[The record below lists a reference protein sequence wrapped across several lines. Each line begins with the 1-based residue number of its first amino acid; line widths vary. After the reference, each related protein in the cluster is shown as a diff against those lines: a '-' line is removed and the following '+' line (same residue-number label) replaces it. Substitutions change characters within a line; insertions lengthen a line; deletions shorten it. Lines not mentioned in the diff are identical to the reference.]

1 MQVPAITQAINRHPL
16 TVAPDTPIEVVV
28 QLMVSQGASA
38 VLVLDTPKL
47 APHSPQVVGIL
58 TEQDLI
64 QLNAI
69 GDFLRGFTISQIM
82 IRSVITAKLSD
93 LPNIFSL
100 FALLEQYQ
108 INHLPVVDET
118 EKLVGLIT
126 PHSLLQTTQTAILSP
141 SASQEVG
148 STQPH
153 HPPDPAQT
161 PLPLPDHLIR
171 LNQMIPTPESQLVY
185 APITTSAR
193 HLTQLMDKYKVNAV
207 VMTTSESEHQPT
219 VSTATPHGVQRCRR
233 ILGVVTRR
241 DLLQIQ
247 ALELNLNQVSAKRIC
262 NTPAIFVRSQT
273 SLQKVLSLM
282 HQYYHQLPLIVVD
295 KNSAPVRLV
304 SPRLI
309 LRQALSPRSMHA
321 TLLSSQQYIQ
331 EFKPTVSPIH
341 SPLNSVATPSEQQA
355 LLALEANQEGIWD
368 WDFKTHQVFYSSRWK
383 QLLGYEEQEIYN
395 TIEEWLSRIHINDLN
410 GFKQAIKEH
419 LTQKTESFTVE
430 YRMRSQSGHYQWM
443 LTRGKAIWDAA
454 GTPIRIVGTQAH
466 ITLIKQETGIKRP
479 PQILSEDVINCINEV
494 VFKTDAL
501 GNWTFLNP
509 AWTELTGYAVE
520 DCLGYQFLNFI
531 HPDEQEKCAVLF
543 ESIISGD
550 LESYQQE
557 LRFTVAYHRDD
568 NTSGFTQPQTLVFQK
583 SLYRRVLFSARLMLD
598 GKGHAIGI
606 AGTLNDRIEQLEIQE
621 EQQNRAEA
629 IRRLYEVTIDSE
641 LSLEEQFTQLLVM
654 GCNQLKMNVGV
665 FGKVQAN
672 HYEVIA
678 TYASDDFPF
687 SLASGDILSLNKT
700 FEQEV
705 VKTSEMIC
713 IEALKIS
720 PWKNHPAAKTRRIEA
735 YIGIQVCVQGRLYGT
750 LSFMSRSPR
759 ASFNAVEIEVV
770 QLIAKYLENAIHKA
784 EERTILKRQNQHLLL
799 MKQITQKVRSKL
811 ETKEVFQTTATQ
823 IGRVFGVNR
832 CSIYTYVPD
841 PYPHLSCVAEY
852 LELSYES
859 TLNLEISV
867 QYNPY
872 FEQLL
877 SEDKA
882 LVSSD
887 VFTDHL
893 LESSAPMCRRMGLKS
908 MLAIRTSYQS
918 RPNGIIM
925 LHQCDQMRKWSSE
938 EIEFLEDVAIQVGL
952 TIAQAKLLEAEVAS
966 KRKLS
971 EQNKALEEAR
981 LSAEL
986 ASRTK
991 SEFLA
996 TMSHEIRTPMNAVI
1010 GMTGLLLDMNLTPE
1024 QRDFVETIRTSGD
1037 ALLTII
1043 NDILDFSKIES
1054 GKLELEQQPFKLRSC
1069 IEESLDLLSPKASE
1083 KDLEL
1088 AYIIDPLIPEMVL
1101 GDVTR
1106 LRQVLVNLLSNAIKF
1121 TATGEVIVSVEA
1133 TALPAEEKPID
1144 SEQQL
1149 GSWYEIQFA
1158 VADTGIGIAPE
1169 RMDRLFKAFSQVDA
1183 STTRQYGGTGLGLAV
1198 SLRLSE
1204 LMGGKM
1210 WVVSHTLAPRTL
1222 PGEDLILTGSVG
1234 NIPDRFV
1241 MPEGE
1246 KTGSTFYFTI
1256 QVPAIESPA
1265 IHDFTDDFFTGKR
1278 LLVVESHSINQIVI
1292 MRQVK
1297 AWGMEAIT
1305 ATTGVDA
1312 LQLFQET
1319 PNLNLVMIGI
1329 NLPDM
1334 DEIELATKLRQTEQD
1349 LCQRFPERQ
1358 PVNLVIFNYA
1368 SNTNIVKRIEK
1379 TNVNCAGFINKP
1391 LKQSQFYNAL
1401 LQIFADPNILNQP
1414 DHDTLEPSRLSMNGN
1429 VPQSSLRILL
1439 AEDNVTNQ
1447 KVATK
1452 LLQRLGY
1459 RADIAGNGLEVLD
1472 ALHRQS
1478 YDVILMDVQMPE
1490 MDGLETARQ
1499 ICAEYGD
1506 GSDRRPRKPW
1516 IIAMTANAMKG
1527 DREMCLQAGMDD
1539 YVTKP
1544 VRREELAKALAR
1556 CQPLEPSLKINDNG
1570 TDATQTN
1577 GYLVT
1582 EAQFNQD
1589 QAPPAINL
1597 DVLQTLREYDDE
1609 DDPFVDLL
1617 IETYL
1622 GEAPQ
1627 HLNAIRHSVVHQ
1639 DAKELKEAAHTLK
1652 SSSAQLGAM
1661 NFSQYCKTLEMMGR
1675 AILDG
1680 EDPAQT
1686 CFVSGTAAEQLAAAE
1701 AEWQR
1706 VQDELQA
1713 QIQSDS
1719 SDILPR

>member
-1 MQVPAITQAINRHPL
+1 MQVPAISQAIHRHPL
-16 TVAPDTPIEVVV
+16 TVSPETPIEVVV
-28 QLMVSQGASA
+28 QLMASQGASA
-38 VLVLDTPKL
+38 VLVVDPPKL
-47 APHSPQVVGIL
+47 SPQISRIIGIF

-69 GDFLRGFTISQIM
+69 GDFLRGFAISQIM
-82 IRSVITAKLSD
+82 IRSVIVAKLSD
-93 LPNIFSL
+93 IPNIFSL
-100 FALLEQYQ
+100 FSLLEQYQ
-108 INHLPVVDET
+108 INHLPIVDEA
-118 EKLVGLIT
+118 EELIGMIT
-126 PHSLLQTTQTAILSP
+126 PHLLLQATQTAIWPHSP
-141 SASQEVG
+141 VSQ
-148 STQPH
+148 
-153 HPPDPAQT
+153 PPNQT
-161 PLPLPDHLIR
+161 PLSLPDHLIR
-171 LNQMIPTPESQLVY
+171 LNQVISTPESKLVY

-193 HLTQLMDKYKVNAV
+193 HLTQLMYKYKVSTV
-207 VMTTSESEHQPT
+207 VMTTPDSEHQPT
-219 VSTATPHGVQRCRR
+219 LPNAPQGGQRYRR

-241 DLLQIQ
+241 DLLQVQ
-247 ALELNLNQVSAKRIC
+247 ALGLSLNQVSAEAIC

-273 SLQKVLSLM
+273 SLQKVLKLM
-282 HQYYHQLPLIVVD
+282 HQYYHQLPFIVVG
-295 KNSAPVRLV
+295 KNSSPVRLI

-309 LRQALSPRSMHA
+309 LKQALSPRSMHT
-321 TLLSSQQYIQ
+321 TLLNYQQQ
-331 EFKPTVSPIH
+331 VLHFKPTIPATRAITPSVPI
-341 SPLNSVATPSEQQA
+341 PSEQQA

-368 WDFKTHQVFYSSRWK
+368 WNFKTHQVFYSSHWK
-383 QLLGYEEQEIYN
+383 QLLGYEDHEIN
-395 TIEEWLSRIHINDLN
+395 QTIEEWLSRIHINDLN
-410 GFKQAIKEH
+410 GFKQIIKEH
-419 LTQKTESFTVE
+419 ITQKTERFEVE
-430 YRMRSQSGHYQWM
+430 YRMRSKLGHYQWM
-443 LTRGKAIWDAA
+443 LTRGKAIWDET
-454 GTPIRIVGTQAH
+454 GTPLRIVGTQAH
-466 ITLIKQETGIKRP
+466 VTQAQPETHIKQP
-479 PQILSEDVINCINEV
+479 SNLLAEDVINCINEV
-494 VFKTDAL
+494 VFKTDYL

-509 AWTELTGYAVE
+509 AWTELTGYGVE

-557 LRFTVAYHRDD
+557 LRFTVAYHRND
-568 NTSGFTQPQTLVFQK
+568 NTSGFTQPQTLAFQA

-598 GKGHAIGI
+598 AKGHAIGI
-606 AGTLNDRIEQLEIQE
+606 AGTLNDRVEQLEFQE
-621 EQQNRAEA
+621 EQQDRAEA
-629 IRRLYEVTIDSE
+629 IRQLYEITINSE
-641 LSLEEQFTQLLVM
+641 LSIEEQFTQLLVM
-654 GCNQLKMNVGV
+654 GCHQLNMNVGL

-672 HYEVIA
+672 YYEVIA
-678 TYASDDFPF
+678 THASDDFPF
-687 SLASGDILSLNKT
+687 SLGSGDTLLLNNT

-705 VKTSEMIC
+705 VKISEMIC
-713 IEALKIS
+713 IEAIKIS
-720 PWKNHPAAKTRRIEA
+720 PWKNHPAAKKRRIEA
-735 YIGIQVCVQGRLYGT
+735 YIGIQVFVKGRLYGT
-750 LSFMSRSPR
+750 LSFMSRFPR
-759 ASFNAVEIEVV
+759 TSFKTTEIEVV
-770 QLIAKYLENAIHKA
+770 QLIAKYLGNAVTK
-784 EERTILKRQNQHLLL
+784 EEEYTILKRQNQHLLL

-832 CSIYTYVPD
+832 CSIYTYIPD

-852 LELSYES
+852 LESGYES

-867 QYNPY
+867 QYNSY
-872 FEQLL
+872 FELLL

-893 LESSAPMCRRMGLKS
+893 LESSAPMCRSMGLKS
-908 MLAIRTSYQS
+908 MLAIRTSYQDK
-918 RPNGIIM
+918 PNGIIM
-925 LHQCDQMRKWSSE
+925 LHQCDQMRQWTGE
-938 EIEFLEDVAIQVGL
+938 EIEFLEDVALQVGL

-1010 GMTGLLLDMNLTPE
+1010 GMTGLLLDMNLNPE

-1069 IEESLDLLSPKASE
+1069 VEESLDLLSAKASE
-1083 KDLEL
+1083 KGLEL
-1088 AYIIDPLIPEMVL
+1088 AYIIEPSIPNMVL

-1121 TATGEVIVSVEA
+1121 TTAGEVIVSVKA
-1133 TALPAEEKPID
+1133 TALSPEENQVH
-1144 SEQQL
+1144 SQQSQGRL
-1149 GSWYEIQFA
+1149 YEIQFA
-1158 VADTGIGIAPE
+1158 VTDTGIGIPPE

-1210 WVVSHTLAPRTL
+1210 WVVSHTLAQRDA
-1222 PGEDLILTGSVG
+1222 PGDDLILTGKSG
-1234 NIPDRFV
+1234 HIPTDFV
-1241 MPEGE
+1241 IPESN

-1256 QVPAIESPA
+1256 QAPTIESSA
-1265 IHDFTDDFFTGKR
+1265 IHEFTDDFFTGKR
-1278 LLVVESHSINQIVI
+1278 LLVVESHSINQLVI
-1292 MRQVK
+1292 LRQVK

-1305 ATTGVDA
+1305 ATTGVEA
-1312 LQLFQET
+1312 LQLFQEI
-1319 PNLNLVMIGI
+1319 LDIDLVMIGI

-1334 DEIELATKLRQTEQD
+1334 DEIELATNIRQAELD
-1349 LCQRFPERQ
+1349 LCKQFPQRQ
-1358 PVNLVIFNYA
+1358 PINLVIFNYA

-1391 LKQSQFYNAL
+1391 LKQSQFYNTL
-1401 LQIFADPNILNQP
+1401 LQIFADHESLNQLDRDGRESAQLMTTAP
-1414 DHDTLEPSRLSMNGN
+1414 A
-1429 VPQSSLRILL
+1429 VQSSLRILL
-1439 AEDNVTNQ
+1439 AEDNMTNQ

-1472 ALHRQS
+1472 ALQRQS

-1490 MDGLETARQ
+1490 MDGLETARC
-1499 ICAEYGD
+1499 ICNEYGD
-1506 GSDRRPRKPW
+1506 GHDRRPHKPW

-1544 VRREELAKALAR
+1544 VRREELAIALAR
-1556 CQPLEPSLKINDNG
+1556 CQPLEPLSKINDNG
-1570 TDATQTN
+1570 TEATQVD

-1582 EAQFNQD
+1582 EEQFNSD
-1589 QAPPAINL
+1589 QAPSAINL
-1597 DVLQTLREYDDE
+1597 DVLQALREYDDE

-1622 GEAPQ
+1622 AEAPQ
-1627 HLNAIRHSVVHQ
+1627 HLDAIRHGVVHQ

-1652 SSSAQLGAM
+1652 SSSAQLGAL
-1661 NFSQYCKTLEMMGR
+1661 NFSQFCKTLEMMGR
-1675 AILDG
+1675 AVLEG
-1680 EDPAQT
+1680 EDLAQT
-1686 CFVSGTAAEQLAAAE
+1686 CFVSGTAAEQLTAAE

-1706 VQDELQA
+1706 VQTELLD

-1719 SDILPR
+1719 VR

>member
-1 MQVPAITQAINRHPL
+1 MQVPAISQAINRHPL
-16 TVAPDTPIEVVV
+16 TVAPETPIEVVV
-28 QLMVSQGASA
+28 QLMASQGASA
-38 VLVLDTPKL
+38 VLVIETPKL
-47 APHSPQVVGIL
+47 SPNIPKIIGIF
-58 TEQDLI
+58 TEEDLI

-69 GDFLRGFTISQIM
+69 GDFLRGFAISQIM
-82 IRSVITAKLSD
+82 IRSVITAKLSEI
-93 LPNIFSL
+93 PNVFSL
-100 FALLEQYQ
+100 FALLDQYQ
-108 INHLPVVDET
+108 INHLPIVDEA
-118 EKLVGLIT
+118 EELVGMIT
-126 PHSLLQTTQTAILSP
+126 PYHLLRASQTAILPHQS
-141 SASQEVG
+141 SQLNLLPVA
-148 STQPH
+148 QA
-153 HPPDPAQT
+153 PDQT
-161 PLPLPDHLIR
+161 PLQLPDHLIH
-171 LNQMIPTPESQLVY
+171 LNQIISTSESKLVY

-193 HLTQLMDKYKVNAV
+193 HLTQLMYKYKVNAV
-207 VMTTSESEHQPT
+207 VMTTPDSDHQPT
-219 VSTATPHGVQRCRR
+219 VPTAPHGVQRSNRR

-241 DLLQIQ
+241 DLLQVQ
-247 ALELNLNQVSAKRIC
+247 AVGFNLNQVSAQDIC

-273 SLQKVLSLM
+273 TLQKVFKLL
-282 HQYYHQLPLIVVD
+282 HQYYNQLPLIIVD
-295 KNSAPVRLV
+295 KNSSPVRLI

-309 LRQALSPRSMHA
+309 LRQALSPCSMHA
-321 TLLSSQQYIQ
+321 TLLNFQHHIQ
-331 EFKPTVSPIH
+331 TFKQTIQPINLITKSPANPT
-341 SPLNSVATPSEQQA
+341 EKQA
-355 LLALEANQEGIWD
+355 ILALEANQEGMLD
-368 WDFKTHQVFYSSRWK
+368 WNLKTHQVFYSTRWK
-383 QLLGYEEQEIYN
+383 QLLGYEEHEVTN
-395 TIEEWLSRIHINDLN
+395 TIEEWLGRIHINDLN
-410 GFKQAIKEH
+410 GVKQEIKEH
-419 LTQKTESFTVE
+419 LAQKTERFTTE
-430 YRMRSQSGHYQWM
+430 YRMRSKSGHYQWM
-443 LTRGKAIWDAA
+443 LTRGKAVWDDG
-454 GTPIRIVGTQAH
+454 GTPVRIVGTQAN
-466 ITLIKQETGIKRP
+466 ITQIKQESVTQRKSKL
-479 PQILSEDVINCINEV
+479 LSEDVINCINEV
-494 VFKTDAL
+494 VFKTDSL

-520 DCLGYQFLNFI
+520 DCMGYQFLNFI
-531 HPDEQEKCAVLF
+531 HPDEQEKCAILF

-557 LRFTVAYHRDD
+557 LRFTVAHHRDD
-568 NTSGFTQPQTLVFQK
+568 NTSGLTQPQALAEQK
-583 SLYRRVLFSARLMLD
+583 PLYRRVLFSARLMLD
-598 GKGHAIGI
+598 AKGHAIGI
-606 AGTLNDRIEQLEIQE
+606 AGTLNDRIEQLKIQE
-621 EQQNRAEA
+621 EQQDRAEA
-629 IRRLYEVTIDSE
+629 IRQLYEVIIDSGVNF
-641 LSLEEQFTQLLVM
+641 EEQLTQLLVM
-654 GCNQLKMNVGV
+654 GCNQLRMNVGL

-678 TYASDDFPF
+678 SYASDDFPF
-687 SLASGDILSLNKT
+687 GLEAGDTLSLNKT

-713 IEALKIS
+713 VEAIRMS

-735 YIGIQVCVQGRLYGT
+735 YIGTQVFVRGRLYGT
-750 LSFMSRSPR
+750 LSFMNRHPR
-759 ASFNAVEIEVV
+759 NSFKSTEIEWVK
-770 QLIAKYLENAIHKA
+770 LMAKYIGNAIHK
-784 EERTILKRQNQHLLL
+784 EEENIALRRQNQHLLL
-799 MKQITQKVRSKL
+799 MKKITQKVRSEL

-832 CSIYTYVPD
+832 CSIYTYIPD

-852 LELSYES
+852 LESGYES

-882 LVSSD
+882 LISSD

-908 MLAIRTSYQS
+908 MLAIRTSYQDE
-918 RPNGIIM
+918 PNGIIM
-925 LHQCDQMRKWSSE
+925 LHQCDQMRKWISE

-952 TIAQAKLLEAEVAS
+952 TISQAKLLEAEVAS
-966 KRKLS
+966 KGKLS
-971 EQNKALEEAR
+971 EKNKALEEAR

-1010 GMTGLLLDMNLTPE
+1010 GMTGLLLDMNLNPE

-1069 IEESLDLLSPKASE
+1069 IEESLDLLSAKASE
-1083 KDLEL
+1083 KNLEL
-1088 AYIIDPLIPEMVL
+1088 AYIIAPSIPDTIL

-1121 TATGEVIVSVEA
+1121 TTAGEVIISVEA
-1133 TALPAEEKPID
+1133 VALSAKETQAH
-1144 SEQQL
+1144 SEYYP

-1158 VADTGIGIAPE
+1158 VTDTGIGIPSE

-1198 SLRLSE
+1198 SQRLSE
-1204 LMGGKM
+1204 LMGGQM
-1210 WVVSHTLAPRTL
+1210 WVVSHTLAQRDA
-1222 PGEDLILTGSVG
+1222 PGEDLILTGITGTPPV
-1234 NIPDRFV
+1234 DFV
-1241 MPEGE
+1241 VPEG
-1246 KTGSTFYFTI
+1246 KQAGSTFYFTI
-1256 QVPAIESPA
+1256 KTPATESTS

-1278 LLVVESHSINQIVI
+1278 LLVIESHSINQLVI

-1297 AWGMEAIT
+1297 AWGMEVIT
-1305 ATTGVDA
+1305 AKTATDA
-1312 LQLFQET
+1312 LKIFQEI
-1319 PNLNLVMIGI
+1319 LDLDLVMIGI

-1334 DEIELATKLRQTEQD
+1334 DEIELAKKLRQAEQD
-1349 LCQRFPERQ
+1349 LCKQFPERK

-1391 LKQSQFYNAL
+1391 LKQSQFYNIL
-1401 LQIFADPNILNQP
+1401 LQIFADHETLNQ
-1414 DHDTLEPSRLSMNGN
+1414 HYHEKLEPSLFRLNAN
-1429 VPQSSLRILL
+1429 AAQSSLRILL
-1439 AEDNVTNQ
+1439 AEDNMTNQ

-1490 MDGLETARQ
+1490 MDGLETARR

-1506 GSDRRPRKPW
+1506 GSDHRPRKPW

-1544 VRREELAKALAR
+1544 VRREELAKAIAR

-1570 TDATQTN
+1570 TEITQTN
-1577 GYLVT
+1577 GHLVT
-1582 EAQFNQD
+1582 EEKLTRD
-1589 QAPPAINL
+1589 QAPSAINL
-1597 DVLQTLREYDDE
+1597 EVLQTLREYDDE

-1627 HLNAIRHSVVHQ
+1627 HLDAIRDGVVQQ
-1639 DAKELKEAAHTLK
+1639 DAKKLKEAAHTLK
-1652 SSSAQLGAM
+1652 SSSAQLGAI
-1661 NFSQYCKTLEMMGR
+1661 NFSQFCKTLEMMGR
-1675 AILDG
+1675 AVLEG
-1680 EDPAQT
+1680 EDPTQT

-1706 VQDELQA
+1706 VQTQLLDQVQSA
-1713 QIQSDS
+1713 QS
-1719 SDILPR
+1719 SSPEVSS

>member
-1 MQVPAITQAINRHPL
+1 MQVPAISQAINRHPL
-16 TVAPDTPIEVVV
+16 TVPPDTPIEVVV
-28 QLMVSQGASA
+28 QLMASHGASA
-38 VLVLDTPKL
+38 VLVIDTPKL
-47 APHSPQVVGIL
+47 SPQLPKIIGIF

-69 GDFLRGFTISQIM
+69 GDFLRGFAISQIM
-82 IRSVITAKLSD
+82 IRSVITAKLSE
-93 LPNIFSL
+93 LPNLFSL
-100 FALLEQYQ
+100 FALLDQYQ
-108 INHLPVVDET
+108 INHLPIVDDGE
-118 EKLVGLIT
+118 ELIGIIT
-126 PHSLLQTTQTAILSP
+126 PHDLLQATQKTLLPYPDSTLTPTTDQTVLS
-141 SASQEVG
+141 
-148 STQPH
+148 
-153 HPPDPAQT
+153 
-161 PLPLPDHLIR
+161 LPDELIR
-171 LNQMIPTPESQLVY
+171 LNQVLFTPDSRLVY
-185 APITTSAR
+185 APITTSTR
-193 HLTQLMDKYKVNAV
+193 RLTQLMYKYKVSTV
-207 VMTTSESEHQPT
+207 VMTTPDPQHQTTLPPAPY
-219 VSTATPHGVQRCRR
+219 SSQPHRR

-241 DLLQIQ
+241 DLLQVQ
-247 ALELNLNQVSAKRIC
+247 AMGLSLNQVSAEAIC
-262 NTPAIFVRSQT
+262 NTPAVFVRSQT
-273 SLQKVLSLM
+273 TLQKALILLQ
-282 HQYYHQLPLIVVD
+282 QYYHQLPLIVVD
-295 KNSAPVRLV
+295 KNSSPVRFI
-304 SPRLI
+304 SPKLI
-309 LRQALSPRSMHA
+309 LRQALSPHSMHA
-321 TLLSSQQYIQ
+321 TLLSCQQSIPPLS
-331 EFKPTVSPIH
+331 KPTAPVVRSAPQSI
-341 SPLNSVATPSEQQA
+341 SFPPEQQA
-355 LLALEANQEGIWD
+355 ILALEANQEGIWD
-368 WDFKTHQVFYSSRWK
+368 WNFKTHQVFYSSRWK
-383 QLLGYEEQEIYN
+383 QLLGYEESEIN
-395 TIEEWLSRIHINDLN
+395 QTIEEWLSRIHINDLN
-410 GFKQAIKEH
+410 GFKQEIKEH
-419 LTQKTESFTVE
+419 LTQKTDSFKVE
-430 YRMRSQSGHYQWM
+430 YRMRSKSGDYHWM

-454 GTPIRIVGTQAH
+454 GTPLRIVGTQAK
-466 ITLIKQETGIKRP
+466 ITESKQEITIQQP
-479 PQILSEDVINCINEV
+479 PQPLSEDLINCINEV

-568 NTSGFTQPQTLVFQK
+568 NTSSFTHDQALAFQK
-583 SLYRRVLFSARLMLD
+583 KLYRRVLFSARLMLD
-598 GKGHAIGI
+598 TKGHAVGI
-606 AGTLNDRIEQLEIQE
+606 AGTLNDRIEQLQFQE
-621 EQQNRAEA
+621 EQQNRADA
-629 IRRLYEVTIDSE
+629 IRQLYEVISNPE
-641 LSLEEQFTQLLVM
+641 LSLEEQLNQMLLM
-654 GCNQLKMNVGV
+654 GCNDLKMNVGL
-665 FGKVQAN
+665 FGKVQSS

-678 TYASDDFPF
+678 AYASSDFPF
-687 SLASGDILSLNKT
+687 SLAPGDTLSLDKT

-705 VKTSEMIC
+705 VKTTEMIC
-713 IEALKIS
+713 IEAIKMS

-735 YIGIQVCVQGRLYGT
+735 YIGIQVFVKGRLYGT

-759 ASFNAVEIEVV
+759 TSFKPTEIEVV
-770 QLIAKYLENAIHKA
+770 QLIAKYLGNAIQKA
-784 EERTILKRQNQHLLL
+784 EEYTALQRQNQHLLL

-823 IGRVFGVNR
+823 VGRVFGVNR
-832 CSIYTYVPD
+832 CSIYTYIPD

-852 LELSYES
+852 LESGYDS

-882 LVSSD
+882 LASAD
-887 VFTDHL
+887 VFTDRL

-908 MLAIRTSYQS
+908 MLAIRTSYQDQ
-918 RPNGIIM
+918 PNGIIM
-925 LHQCDQMRKWSSE
+925 LHQCDQMRKWIAE

-971 EQNKALEEAR
+971 DQNKALEEAR

-1024 QRDFVETIRTSGD
+1024 QLDFVETIRTSGD

-1069 IEESLDLLSPKASE
+1069 IEESLDLLSAKASE
-1083 KDLEL
+1083 KNLEL
-1088 AYIIDPLIPEMVL
+1088 AYIIEPSIPDMIL

-1121 TATGEVIVSVEA
+1121 TTAGEVIVSVEA
-1133 TALPAEEKPID
+1133 TTISVD
-1144 SEQQL
+1144 NHSISSEHQP
-1149 GSWYEIQFA
+1149 GEWYEIQFA
-1158 VADTGIGIAPE
+1158 VADTGIGIPPE

-1204 LMGGKM
+1204 LMNGQM
-1210 WVVSHTLAPRTL
+1210 WVVSHTLAQRDA
-1222 PGEDLILTGSVG
+1222 PGKDLILTGSAG
-1234 NIPDRFV
+1234 NIPSSFV
-1241 MPEGE
+1241 LPERKE
-1246 KTGSTFYFTI
+1246 TGSTFYFTI
-1256 QVPAIESPA
+1256 KVPAIEHSTLP
-1265 IHDFTDDFFTGKR
+1265 DSTDDFFTGKR

-1297 AWGMEAIT
+1297 AWGMEALT
-1305 ATTGVDA
+1305 ATTGRDA
-1312 LQLFQET
+1312 LEIFKENPDLD
-1319 PNLNLVMIGI
+1319 LVMIGI
-1329 NLPDM
+1329 NLPDI
-1334 DEIELATKLRQTEQD
+1334 DEIELAKKFRKAEQKLYK
-1349 LCQRFPERQ
+1349 RFPERQ
-1358 PVNLVIFNYA
+1358 PINLVIFNYA

-1391 LKQSQFYNAL
+1391 LKQSQFYNTL
-1401 LQIFADPNILNQP
+1401 LQIFANHEILNQQL
-1414 DHDTLEPSRLSMNGN
+1414 HDSLDASRFVVNGN
-1429 VPQSSLRILL
+1429 NTPSSLRILL

-1459 RADIAGNGLEVLD
+1459 RADIASNGLEVLD
-1472 ALHRQS
+1472 ALNRQS

-1490 MDGLETARQ
+1490 MDGLETARC
-1499 ICAEYGD
+1499 ICIEYGD
-1506 GSDRRPRKPW
+1506 GNDQRPRKPW

-1544 VRREELAKALAR
+1544 VRREELANALAR
-1556 CQPLEPSLKINDNG
+1556 CQPLEPMSKINDNG
-1570 TDATQTN
+1570 ISATQTN
-1577 GYLVT
+1577 HHLVT
-1582 EAQFNQD
+1582 QEPFNRDPQLT
-1589 QAPPAINL
+1589 AINL
-1597 DVLQTLREYDDE
+1597 EVLETLREYDDE
-1609 DDPFVDLL
+1609 DDPFVDIL
-1617 IETYL
+1617 ITTYL
-1622 GEAPQ
+1622 EEAPQ
-1627 HLNAIRHSVVHQ
+1627 HLDAIRHGVIHQ

-1661 NFSQYCKTLEMMGR
+1661 TFSQYCKTLEMMGR
-1675 AILDG
+1675 AIMEG

-1686 CFVSGTAAEQLAAAE
+1686 CFVSGTAAEQLAGAE

-1706 VQDELQA
+1706 VKAELQA
-1713 QIQSDS
+1713 QLQS
-1719 SDILPR
+1719 

>member
-1 MQVPAITQAINRHPL
+1 MQVSAISQAINRHPL
-16 TVAPDTPIEVVV
+16 TVAPETPIEIVV
-28 QLMVSQGASA
+28 QLMASQGASA
-38 VLVLDTPKL
+38 VLVVDTPKL
-47 APHSPQVVGIL
+47 SPQFPKIIGIF

-69 GDFLRGFTISQIM
+69 GDFLRGFAISQIM
-82 IRSVITAKLSD
+82 IRSVIKAKLSEV
-93 LPNIFSL
+93 PNLFSL
-100 FALLEQYQ
+100 FAKFEQYQ
-108 INHLPVVDET
+108 INHLPIVDES
-118 EKLVGLIT
+118 EQLVGMIT
-126 PHSLLQTTQTAILSP
+126 PYDLLQKTQTAIP
-141 SASQEVG
+141 SIQVSHAT
-148 STQPH
+148 TQQH
-153 HPPDPAQT
+153 IFSIPPTPYQT
-161 PLPLPDHLIR
+161 PLPLADHLIR
-171 LNQMIPTPESQLVY
+171 LDQIISTSESKLVY
-185 APITTSAR
+185 APINTSAR
-193 HLTQLMDKYKVNAV
+193 HLTQLMYKFKVNTV
-207 VMTTSESEHQPT
+207 VMTTPDSQHQPT
-219 VSTATPHGVQRCRR
+219 VPTALHGTQRHRR

-241 DLLQIQ
+241 DLLQVQ
-247 ALELNLNQVSAKRIC
+247 ALGLNLNRVSAKVIC

-273 SLQKVLSLM
+273 TLQKVLTLM
-282 HQYYHQLPLIVVD
+282 HQYYNQLPLIVVD
-295 KNSAPVRLV
+295 KNSAPVRLI

-309 LRQALSPRSMHA
+309 LRQALSPHSMHT
-321 TLLSSQQYIQ
+321 TLLTCQQYIQ
-331 EFKPTVSPIH
+331 DVKRTNSGAVRSTV
-341 SPLNSVATPSEQQA
+341 PLTTPSDTQA
-355 LLALEANQEGIWD
+355 VLALEANQEGIWD
-368 WDFKTHQVFYSSRWK
+368 WNFKTNQVFYSTRWK
-383 QLLGYEEQEIYN
+383 QLLGYEEYEIN
-395 TIEEWLSRIHINDLN
+395 QTIEEWLSRIHINDLN
-410 GFKQAIKEH
+410 EFKQKIKAH
-419 LTQKTESFTVE
+419 LTQKTERFRAE
-430 YRMRSQSGHYQWM
+430 YRMRCKSGDYQWM
-443 LTRGKAIWDAA
+443 LTRGQAVWDRA
-454 GTPIRIVGTQAH
+454 GTPVRIVGTQAH
-466 ITLIKQETGIKRP
+466 ITPTQPETTVIQP
-479 PQILSEDVINCINEV
+479 VQPVSEDVINCINEV

-501 GNWTFLNP
+501 GNWIFLNP
-509 AWTELTGYAVE
+509 AWTELTGYAIE

-531 HPDEQEKCAVLF
+531 HPDEQEKCAILF

-568 NTSGFTQPQTLVFQK
+568 NTSGFTHTEALTVQNR
-583 SLYRRVLFSARLMLD
+583 LYRRVLFSARLMLNS
-598 GKGHAIGI
+598 KGHAIGI
-606 AGTLNDRIEQLEIQE
+606 AGTLNDRIEQLEFQE
-621 EQQNRAEA
+621 EQQDRAEA
-629 IRRLYEVTIDSE
+629 IRQLYEVIIHSK
-641 LSLEEQFTQLLVM
+641 LSLAEKLDRLLLM
-654 GCNQLKMNVGV
+654 GCNQLQMNVGL
-665 FGKVQAN
+665 FGKIKAN
-672 HYEVIA
+672 YYEVIA
-678 TYASDDFPF
+678 AYASDDFPF
-687 SLASGDILSLNKT
+687 SLASGDTLSLNKT

-705 VKTSEMIC
+705 VKTSEILC
-713 IEALKIS
+713 IESIKIS

-735 YIGIQVCVQGRLYGT
+735 YIGIQVHVKGRLYGT

-759 ASFNAVEIEVV
+759 ATFKQTEIEVI
-770 QLIAKYLENAIHKA
+770 QLIAKYLGSAIQT
-784 EERTILKRQNQHLLL
+784 EEESIILKRENQHLLL

-832 CSIYTYVPD
+832 CSIYTYIPD

-852 LELSYES
+852 LESGHDS

-908 MLAIRTSYQS
+908 MLAVRTSYQDKS
-918 RPNGIIM
+918 NGIIM
-925 LHQCDQMRKWSSE
+925 LHQCEQMRKWTAE

-966 KRKLS
+966 KRQLS

-1010 GMTGLLLDMNLTPE
+1010 GMTGLLLDMNLNAE

-1069 IEESLDLLSPKASE
+1069 IEESLDLLSAKASE
-1083 KDLEL
+1083 KNLEL
-1088 AYIIDPLIPEMVL
+1088 AYIIDPSIPDMIL

-1121 TATGEVIVSVEA
+1121 TTAGEVIVSVEA
-1133 TALPAEEKPID
+1133 IAMKPTENLD
-1144 SEQQL
+1144 NSEQYL
-1149 GSWYEIQFA
+1149 SKWYEIQFA
-1158 VADTGIGIAPE
+1158 VADTGIGIPPE

-1204 LMGGKM
+1204 LMGGQM
-1210 WVVSHTLAPRTL
+1210 WVVSHTLVERDP
-1222 PGEDLILTGSVG
+1222 PGENLILTGKTG
-1234 NIPDRFV
+1234 KIPKLFDIK
-1241 MPEGE
+1241 ESH

-1256 QVPAIESPA
+1256 KVPAIESSTIA
-1265 IHDFTDDFFTGKR
+1265 DGTDDFFTGKR
-1278 LLVVESHSINQIVI
+1278 LLVVESHNINQIVI

-1297 AWGMEAIT
+1297 AWGMEAMI
-1305 ATTGVDA
+1305 ATTGTDA
-1312 LQLFQET
+1312 LQLFQAHPEID
-1319 PNLNLVMIGI
+1319 LVILGI

-1334 DEIELATKLRQTEQD
+1334 DEIKLATKLRQIEQK
-1349 LCQRFPERQ
+1349 LFQTNPKYE

-1391 LKQSQFYNAL
+1391 LKQSQFYNIL
-1401 LQIFADPNILNQP
+1401 LQIFADHETLNQQYHDQLESSRLILN
-1414 DHDTLEPSRLSMNGN
+1414 GN
-1429 VPQSSLRILL
+1429 LPQSSLRILL
-1439 AEDNVTNQ
+1439 AEDNMTNQ

-1478 YDVILMDVQMPE
+1478 YDVVLMDVQMPE
-1490 MDGLETARQ
+1490 MDGLETTRC
-1499 ICAEYGD
+1499 ICAEYSPS
-1506 GSDRRPRKPW
+1506 SDRSPRKPW

-1556 CQPLEPSLKINDNG
+1556 CQALEPLAKINDNRN
-1570 TDATQTN
+1570 DATHRN

-1582 EAQFNQD
+1582 EKKLNQH
-1589 QAPPAINL
+1589 QMPTAINL
-1597 DVLQTLREYDDE
+1597 EVLETLREYDDE
-1609 DDPFVDLL
+1609 DDPFVDML

-1627 HLNAIRHSVVHQ
+1627 HLEAIRQSLTDQ
-1639 DAKELKEAAHTLK
+1639 NAKQLKEAAHTLK

-1661 NFSQYCKTLEMMGR
+1661 TFSQFCKTLEAMGR
-1675 AILDG
+1675 AALEG
-1680 EDPAQT
+1680 EDPEQT
-1686 CFVSGTAAEQLAAAE
+1686 CFTSGTAAEQFAAAE
-1701 AEWQR
+1701 TEWQR
-1706 VQDELQA
+1706 VTTELQA
-1713 QIQSDS
+1713 QIQSNNPEMS
-1719 SDILPR
+1719 S